1 MQVIQARKSRRTKT
15 DAKNTEKNNPNIS
28 VIRVNVNRLESYF
41 LKSFPK
47 GKPEAQIASPMNV
60 KNYLRKSNIDFI
72 QMPDF

>member
-41 LKSFPK
+41 
-47 GKPEAQIASPMNV
+47 
-60 KNYLRKSNIDFI
+60 
-72 QMPDF
+72 